1 MPRVSR
7 KEAEKHRE
15 EVVEAASKLFREHGI
30 NGVSVPNVMA
40 EAGLTHGAFYGHFDS
55 KEALAALACSK
66 AFEKSHEL
74 RESIASRYDTDDG
87 TARREFVKR
96 YTSRMHRD
104 EPGAGCPATGLCGD
118 IARNEFEGQVR
129 DAFASGLNDMAD
141 ELPKLLTHK
150 KHKVGREETLA
161 TMSMLV
167 GAVLLSRATKGSDL
181 SDEILRAVR
190 ATLSE

>member
-15 EVVEAASKLFREHGI
+15 DVVEAAAKLFREHGI

-55 KEALAALACSK
+55 KEALAAIACAK
-66 AFEKSHEL
+66 AFEKSRDMRDL
-74 RESIASRYDTDDG
+74 TASRHNTEDG
-87 TARREFVKR
+87 TARREFIKR
-96 YTSRMHRD
+96 YTSRTHRD
-104 EPGAGCPATGLCGD
+104 EPGAGCPATSLCGD
-118 IARNEFEGQVR
+118 IARNEFQGQVR
-129 DAFASGLNDMAD
+129 DAFVAGLNGMAD
-141 ELPKLLTHK
+141 ELPKLLSHK
-150 KHKVGREETLA
+150 KHKVDRDETLA
-161 TMSMLV
+161 TISMLV

-181 SDEILRAVR
+181 SDEILQAVR

>member
-55 KEALAALACSK
+55 KEALAALACEK

-74 RESIASRYDTDDG
+74 RESIASRYDIDDG

-104 EPGAGCPATGLCGD
+104 EPGVGCPATGLCGD
-118 IARNEFEGQVR
+118 VARDEFKGQVR
-129 DAFASGLNDMAD
+129 DAFATGIDGMAS
-141 ELPKLLTHK
+141 ELPKLLSHK

-161 TMSMLV
+161 TMAMLV

-190 ATLSE
+190 STLSD